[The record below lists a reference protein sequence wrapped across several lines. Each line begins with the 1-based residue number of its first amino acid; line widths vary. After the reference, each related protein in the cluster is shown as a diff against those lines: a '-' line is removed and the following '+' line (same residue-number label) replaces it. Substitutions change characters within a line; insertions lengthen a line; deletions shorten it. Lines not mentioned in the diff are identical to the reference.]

1 MDVTAIF
8 DIGKTNKKFF
18 LFDEQHREV
27 HRAYTRLEEIQDED
41 GFPCEDLEQLC
52 TWMKDSFREAQEKT
66 GVQITRLNFSTYGAS
81 FVHLDANGQPVAPL
95 YNYLKPFPEDLQDSF
110 FKKYGPA
117 EQWSAE
123 TASPVMGMLN
133 SSLQLYWL
141 KYRRPEIFER
151 IHRSLHFPQF
161 CAYLFTD
168 EYRSEY
174 TSIGCHTGMWHFEN
188 KDYHPWIYAEKID
201 RLLPPIQDAVSVT
214 EVKIGNDTVQVGT
227 GIHDSSAALL
237 PYIAANTEPF
247 LLISTGTW
255 SITLNPFSQDSLE
268 VGDLERD
275 CLNYLRV
282 DGLPVRAAR
291 LFLGNEYKIWATRL
305 AQHFK
310 QPYEKHRHVEPDPE
324 ILQQLKRLRQPV
336 YHWDS
341 LAKGLPNTASPGSV
355 TNLDIFNSYEE
366 AYHQLIRELVDMQVE
381 AINLARGNTRVQ
393 KIYIDGGFIDNAL
406 FIQLLAGSLPAV
418 ELITTNSPLG
428 SALGA
433 ALAVHNQVVSPD
445 FLSENFSLQTQVAL
459 QL

>member
-1 MDVTAIF
+1 MTAIF

-27 HRAYTRLEEIQDED
+27 HRAYTRLDEIQDED

-52 TWMKDSFREAQEKT
+52 AWMKNTFREAQEKP
-66 GVQITRLNFSTYGAS
+66 GVHITRLNFSTYGAS
-81 FVHLDANGQPVAPL
+81 FVHLDASGQPVAPL
-95 YNYLKPFPEDLQDSF
+95 YNYLKPYPEDLREAF
-110 FKKYGPA
+110 FEKYGPA
-117 EQWSAE
+117 DQWSAE

-133 SSLQLYWL
+133 SGLQLFWL
-141 KYRRPEIFER
+141 KYRRPKTFSR
-151 IHRSLHFPQF
+151 IHRSLHFPQY
-161 CAYLFTD
+161 CASLFTG
-168 EYRSEY
+168 EFRSEY
-174 TSIGCHTGMWHFEN
+174 TSIGCHTGMWHFEKN
-188 KDYHPWIYAEKID
+188 DYHPWIYAEKID

-214 EVKIGNDTVQVGT
+214 AVEIGDTTVQVGT

-255 SITLNPFSQDSLE
+255 SITLNPFSQDALQ
-268 VGDLERD
+268 VDDLERD

-305 AQHFK
+305 AQYFK
-310 QPYEKHRHVEPDPE
+310 QAYEKHRYVQPDPE
-324 ILQQLKRLRQPV
+324 IFQQLKRLRQPV
-336 YHWDS
+336 FRWES
-341 LAKGLPNTASPGSV
+341 LAKGLPDSPGSA
-355 TNLDIFNSYEE
+355 TDLSIFTSYEE
-366 AYHQLIRELVDMQVE
+366 AYHQLIRELVDRQVE
-381 AINLARGNTRVQ
+381 AIELALGSTRVR

-406 FIQLLAGSLPAV
+406 FIQLLAGSLPGV

-433 ALAVHNQVVSPD
+433 ALAVHHQVVSPD